1 MDIIEH
7 YKQVRFRLWNAAQI
21 AKKFD
26 EKPVEESTL
35 IQQKIEKGDL
45 QPLPMPKRKI
55 TGLSTRRADPVF
67 EILDKHNVTW
77 DEVIGQSRKQ
87 KYIHVRAEVY
97 TCLLNQG
104 LSKAHIGKICN
115 RDHTSILHILNTYS
129 NNYFQ

>member
-77 DEVIGQSRKQ
+77 DEVIGHPCASRSLYVFTQ
-87 KYIHVRAEVY
+87 PRVE
-97 TCLLNQG
+97 
-104 LSKAHIGKICN
+104 
-115 RDHTSILHILNTYS
+115 
-129 NNYFQ
+129 